1 MTLAKIL
8 SVLKNVVQEPRCQV
22 LENSYAHDI
31 SAVRISQ
38 YTNHFNGDISTDKTG
53 FQNPF

>member
-22 LENSYAHDI
+22 LENSYAHDV
-31 SAVRISQ
+31 SVVRMSL
-38 YTNHFNGDISTDKTG
+38 YTNHFNGDISIDKTG